1 VSSKEQ
7 SLKDASAER
16 PDRRV
21 QRTQRSLREAM
32 LSLLLERS
40 WDEITVRHICERADI
55 GRSTFY
61 TRYDNK
67 EQLLASGLDDLRV
80 TLQERARASGAS
92 KPPPMA
98 FLRGLIE
105 HAHEQRQLFR
115 TIVGRRSAHL
125 VQLRF
130 KEMVLR
136 LVKDEFAAYGGSA
149 WERAGAAHF
158 IAGALVETLGWWS
171 ESSSKHGPDE
181 FEAFFLRL
189 AGPAIAPLPSSKA
202 IAPRRR

>member
-1 VSSKEQ
+1 
-7 SLKDASAER
+7 LKDDSAEK

-21 QRTQRSLREAM
+21 QRTQRSLHEAM

-40 WDEITVRHICERADI
+40 WDEITVQDICERADV

-61 TRYDNK
+61 TRYESK
-67 EQLLASGLDDLRV
+67 EQLLASGLDNLRAM
-80 TLQERARASGAS
+80 LQERVRGAGAP
-92 KPPPMA
+92 KPHPMA
-98 FLRGLIE
+98 FVRGLIE
-105 HAHEQRQLFR
+105 HAYEQRQLFR

-125 VQLRF
+125 VHLRF

-136 LVKDEFAAYGGSA
+136 LVKDEFAPHGGSA
-149 WERAGAAHF
+149 WERDGAAHF

-171 ESSSKHGPDE
+171 ESSGKHGPDE

-189 AGPAIAPLPSSKA
+189 AAPVAAQLPSFKA
-202 IAPRRR
+202 VAPHTR